1 MSTSSGRAPDP
12 DPRPAAR
19 ETEDSARSERTTAGR
34 ILLLAVWIGLAAGFL
49 DLAFLVV
56 KKRLFENDFYRV
68 GGDFPSVIPVGVTA
82 LVLLP
87 ALVLALVARLRHGLA
102 SLGRAVW
109 LLSFVGF
116 LDLSAKLPLEF
127 VSSLLLSAGLAVQ
140 TARLVSRRRQAF
152 FRLAR
157 LTAPLFAAAVLALAL
172 ATTGVRAWSEHRTV
186 AALPPPPSAAP
197 NVLLIVWDTVR
208 AQNLSLYG
216 HHRPTTPNLE
226 RLAAKGVWF
235 RHAFSTTS
243 WTLPS
248 HASMFTGRWPHELST
263 GWKTPLDD
271 REPTLAGRLGSL
283 GYDTAGFVANLDYLG
298 RETGIARGF
307 SHFEDYTLTAREIF
321 TRYIGLGR
329 RVDHFSIAMLVDK
342 LMGRRGGVERP
353 IMPISREHAKRAP
366 DIDGAFLNWL
376 SWQRKR
382 ERPFFAFLNYNEAH
396 TPYEVPDDS
405 TKGFGIRPESWH
417 ERLLLQKWT
426 ASDRPPTSPRDVQM
440 ANDLYDDCI
449 AYLDQRLGELLEELR
464 RRGVLDDTIVIV
476 TSDHGEH
483 LGDHSLFFHG
493 CSLYRQLVE
502 VPLVVAG
509 PIRVPRRPVVDEPVS
524 LRDLPATV
532 LNLAGLD
539 QTEPFPG
546 RSLARFWNY
555 REGDPQRAFE
565 PLLMEMER
573 PALLTNQGRE
583 PVSKGPM
590 KALVAG
596 GMHYIRTGDGG
607 EELYALRV
615 DPNELTNVAGLPGA
629 EVSLEGFRGA
639 LRSMIG
645 ARRRNDARTA
655 GPVESPVRRR

>member
-1 MSTSSGRAPDP
+1 MNLSDEASR
-12 DPRPAAR
+12 R
-19 ETEDSARSERTTAGR
+19 ECTTAAE
-34 ILLLAVWIGLAAGFL
+34 ILLLAVWVGLAAGFL
-49 DLAFLVV
+49 DVTFLVT
-56 KKRLFENDFYRV
+56 KKRLIENDFIRV
-68 GGDFPSVIPVGVTA
+68 GADFPWVIPIAVAT

-87 ALVLALVARLRHGLA
+87 GLVLALRARLRRGRA

-109 LLSFVGF
+109 LLSIVGF
-116 LDLSAKLPLEF
+116 LDVSAKLPLDF
-127 VSSLLLSAGLAVQ
+127 VSSVLLSAGLAVQ
-140 TARLVSRRRQAF
+140 TARLVNRRRHAF
-152 FRLAR
+152 LRFAR
-157 LTAPLFAAAVLALAL
+157 LTTPLLAAAVLALAL
-172 ATTGVRAWSEHRTV
+172 ATSGARAWSEHRAV
-186 AALPPPPSAAP
+186 AALAPPPSGAP

-216 HHRPTTPNLE
+216 HVRHTTPNLQQ
-226 RLAAKGVWF
+226 LAARGVWF
-235 RHAFSTTS
+235 RHAFSTSS

-263 GWKTPLDD
+263 GWKAPLDD

-307 SHFEDYTLTAREIF
+307 SHFEDYPLTVREIF

-342 LMGRRGGVERP
+342 LVGRRGGRQRP
-353 IMPISREHAKRAP
+353 LMPIAREHSKSAP
-366 DIDGAFLNWL
+366 DIDRAFLDWL
-376 SWQRKR
+376 SWQRQR
-382 ERPFFAFLNYNEAH
+382 DRPFFAFLNYNDAH

-417 ERLLLQKWT
+417 ERLLLQKWIAT
-426 ASDRPPTSPRDVQM
+426 DRPPTSLRDVQM

-449 AYLDQRLGELLEELR
+449 AYLDRRLGALLDELG
-464 RRGVLDDTIVIV
+464 RRGVLDDTVVIV

-483 LGDHSLFFHG
+483 LGDHRLFFHG
-493 CSLYRQLVE
+493 CSLYRQLVN

-509 PIRVPRRPVVDEPVS
+509 PTRVPKRQVVDEPVS
-524 LRDLPATV
+524 LRDVPATV
-532 LNLAGLD
+532 LDLAGLARGD
-539 QTEPFPG
+539 LLPG
-546 RSLARFWNY
+546 RSLARFWNQ
-555 REGDPQRAFE
+555 RDGAPQPVFE

-583 PVSKGPM
+583 PVSRGPM
-590 KALVAG
+590 KSLVAG

-607 EELYALRV
+607 EELFALGA
-615 DPNELTNVAGLPGA
+615 DPQELTSVAGLPGA

-639 LRSMIG
+639 LRSMVG
-645 ARRRNDARTA
+645 TRPRNDARTA
-655 GPVESPVRRR
+655 GPLESPVRRQ

>member
-1 MSTSSGRAPDP
+1 MNLSDEASR
-12 DPRPAAR
+12 R
-19 ETEDSARSERTTAGR
+19 ECTTAAE

-49 DLAFLVV
+49 DVTILVT
-56 KKRLFENDFYRV
+56 KKRLIENDFIRV
-68 GGDFPSVIPVGVTA
+68 GADFPWVIPIGVAT

-87 ALVLALVARLRHGLA
+87 GLVLALRARLRRGRA

-109 LLSFVGF
+109 LLSIVGF
-116 LDLSAKLPLEF
+116 LDVSAKLPLDF
-127 VSSLLLSAGLAVQ
+127 VSSVLLSAGLAVQ
-140 TARLVSRRRQAF
+140 TARLVNRRRHAF
-152 FRLAR
+152 LRFAR
-157 LTAPLFAAAVLALAL
+157 LTTPLLAAAVLALAL
-172 ATTGVRAWSEHRTV
+172 ATSGVRAWSEHRAV
-186 AALPPPPSAAP
+186 AALAPPPSVAP

-216 HHRPTTPNLE
+216 HVRPTTPNLQQ
-226 RLAAKGVWF
+226 LAARGVWF
-235 RHAFSTTS
+235 RHAFSTSS

-271 REPTLAGRLGSL
+271 REFTLAGRLGSL

-307 SHFEDYTLTAREIF
+307 SHFEDYPLTVREIF

-342 LMGRRGGVERP
+342 LVGRRGGRQRP
-353 IMPISREHAKRAP
+353 LMPIAREHSKSAP
-366 DIDGAFLNWL
+366 DIDRAFLDWL
-376 SWQRKR
+376 SWQRHR
-382 ERPFFAFLNYNEAH
+382 DRPFFAFLNYNDAH

-417 ERLLLQKWT
+417 ERLLLQKWIAT
-426 ASDRPPTSPRDVQM
+426 DRPPTSQRDVQM

-449 AYLDQRLGELLEELR
+449 AYLDQRLGALLDELG
-464 RRGVLDDTIVIV
+464 RRGVLDDTVVIV

-483 LGDHSLFFHG
+483 LGDHRLFFHG
-493 CSLYRQLVE
+493 CSLYRQLVN

-509 PIRVPRRPVVDEPVS
+509 PSRVPKRQVVDEPVS
-524 LRDLPATV
+524 LRDVPATV
-532 LNLAGLD
+532 LDLAGLARGD
-539 QTEPFPG
+539 LLPG
-546 RSLARFWNY
+546 RSLARFWNQ
-555 REGDPQRAFE
+555 RDGAPQPVFE

-583 PVSKGPM
+583 PVSRGPM
-590 KALVAG
+590 KSLVAG

-607 EELYALRV
+607 EELFALGA
-615 DPNELTNVAGLPGA
+615 DPQELTNVAGLPGA

-639 LRSMIG
+639 LRSMVG
-645 ARRRNDARTA
+645 TRRRNDARTA
-655 GPVESPVRRR
+655 GPLESPVRRQ

>member
-1 MSTSSGRAPDP
+1 MNLSDEASR
-12 DPRPAAR
+12 R
-19 ETEDSARSERTTAGR
+19 ECTTAAE

-49 DLAFLVV
+49 DVTILVT
-56 KKRLFENDFYRV
+56 KKRLIENDFIRV
-68 GGDFPSVIPVGVTA
+68 GADFPWVIPIGVAT

-87 ALVLALVARLRHGLA
+87 GLVLALRARRRRGRA

-109 LLSFVGF
+109 LLSIVGF
-116 LDLSAKLPLEF
+116 LDVSAKLPLDF
-127 VSSLLLSAGLAVQ
+127 VSSVLLSAGLAVQ
-140 TARLVSRRRQAF
+140 TARLVNRRRHAF
-152 FRLAR
+152 LRFAR
-157 LTAPLFAAAVLALAL
+157 LTTPLLAAAVLALAL
-172 ATTGVRAWSEHRTV
+172 ATSGVRAWSEHRAV
-186 AALPPPPSAAP
+186 AALAPPPSGAP

-216 HHRPTTPNLE
+216 HVRPTTPNLQQ
-226 RLAAKGVWF
+226 LAARGVWF
-235 RHAFSTTS
+235 RHAFSTSS

-307 SHFEDYTLTAREIF
+307 SHFEDYPLTVREIF

-342 LMGRRGGVERP
+342 FAGRVGGRQRP
-353 IMPISREHAKRAP
+353 LMPIAREHSKSAP
-366 DIDGAFLNWL
+366 DIDRAFLDWL
-376 SWQRKR
+376 SWQRHR
-382 ERPFFAFLNYNEAH
+382 DRPFFAFLNYNDAH

-417 ERLLLQKWT
+417 ERLLLQKWIAT
-426 ASDRPPTSPRDVQM
+426 DRPPTSQRDVQM

-449 AYLDQRLGELLEELR
+449 AYLDQRLGALLDELG
-464 RRGVLDDTIVIV
+464 RRGVLDDTVVIV

-483 LGDHSLFFHG
+483 LGDHRLFFHG
-493 CSLYRQLVE
+493 CSLYRQLVN

-509 PIRVPRRPVVDEPVS
+509 PTRVPKRQVVDEPVS
-524 LRDLPATV
+524 LRDVPATV
-532 LNLAGLD
+532 LDLAGLARGD
-539 QTEPFPG
+539 LLPG
-546 RSLARFWNY
+546 RSLARFWNQ
-555 REGDPQRAFE
+555 RDGAPQPVFE

-583 PVSKGPM
+583 PVSRGPM
-590 KALVAG
+590 KSLVAG

-607 EELYALRV
+607 EELFALGA
-615 DPNELTNVAGLPGA
+615 DPQELTSVAGLPGA

-639 LRSMIG
+639 LRSMVG
-645 ARRRNDARTA
+645 TRPRNDARTA
-655 GPVESPVRRR
+655 GPLESPVRRQ